1 MFGPYDLQGLV
12 GRGGMGEVHRAFDTE
27 HRRTVALKVL
37 PDALAADP
45 RYVERFRR
53 ESHATARL
61 RDPHII
67 PIHRY
72 GEIDGRLFIDMRL
85 VDGADLGAALAA
97 GPLPPERAVRVVEQ
111 TAQALDAAHADG
123 LVHRDVKPSNIL
135 LTGQDFVYL
144 VDFGIAYDGVAQ
156 DGLTATGTAVGTV
169 DYMAPERF
177 GGAAAEPAAD
187 IYSLACVL
195 HEALTGRR
203 PFIGDGMIAVMYG
216 HASLPPPRP
225 SAQRPELPAAFDEV
239 VARGMAKDPG
249 QRFGSAGELAAA
261 ARAAL
266 DVTNGAGHAA
276 APISSVTR
284 AAALPTAVA
293 PAPAPAPRRR
303 GPALLVG
310 VVAALVVAAAVVLA
324 VVLPGLVPG
333 TAPSST
339 PPVVSGFPA
348 TYAGTWSGSVE
359 QNVGETTRF
368 AVEIVIT
375 EGRETGTI
383 RYLELR
389 CSGTLQL
396 ITAAPEGVTA
406 VERIDSGDCTPEAQ
420 VRLRLLASGQL
431 GYEFW
436 AGTSFG
442 SGTLTKT

>member
-37 PDALAADP
+37 PDALAADQ
-45 RYVERFRR
+45 RYVQRFRR

-72 GEIDGRLFIDMRL
+72 GEIEGRLFIDMRL
-85 VDGADLGAALAA
+85 VDGADLGTVLAA
-97 GPLPPERAVRVVEQ
+97 GPLAPERAVRIVEQ

-144 VDFGIAYDGVAQ
+144 VDFGIAYDGGVAA

-177 GGAAAEPAAD
+177 DGGAGRTAGPAAD
-187 IYSLACVL
+187 VYSLACVL
-195 HEALTGRR
+195 YEALTGAR
-203 PFIGDGMIAVMYG
+203 PFPGDGVLAAVYG

-225 SAQRPELPAAFDEV
+225 SAQRPQLPAAFDDV
-239 VARGMAKDPG
+239 VARGMAKDPA
-249 QRFGSAGELAAA
+249 QRYASAGELAAA

-266 DVTNGAGHAA
+266 GA
-276 APISSVTR
+276 APPEGAPTR
-284 AAALPTAVA
+284 AGAFPTSVSPV
-293 PAPAPAPRRR
+293 PAPRERPRRR

-310 VVAALVVAAAVVLA
+310 VVAAAAVAAVVIA
-324 VVLPGLVPG
+324 VVITVVPGLPE
-333 TAPSST
+333 SQ
-339 PPVVSGFPA
+339 PVASGFPA
-348 TYAGTWSGSVE
+348 AYAGTWAGDVE
-359 QNVGETTRF
+359 QNAGETTRF

-389 CSGTLQL
+389 CSGSLRL
-396 ITAAPEGVTA
+396 LTAAADGVTA
-406 VERIDSGDCTPEAQ
+406 LEKIDSGDCTPEAE
-420 VRLRLLASGQL
+420 VRLRLLASGQMV
-431 GYEFW
+431 YDFR

-442 SGTLTKT
+442 SGTLVRS